1 MNRSDVALAPG
12 HGVTGLKPRPNRRI
26 VPSNPRLH
34 LLAMGPGA
42 FPGEDR
48 DAITTASSC
57 SPRATRSRCPG
68 QKPSRQRPLKSRNAA
83 MVVLPSR
90 AGGGHEVPVDG
101 CAATPATTSRKVQA
115 AAAEVF
121 STHGLDAPLEEV
133 ARRAGVSIGTVY
145 NRFGCREALIDA
157 VAPEIVGAKLQT
169 LAAQVVL
176 LPSPRQRLSA
186 FVEGMIDLQV
196 DDPAL
201 NDAVLRRF
209 PAAVALLAVCEKATQ
224 FGLDLLQDAHR
235 DGSIR
240 PDFTEEDLLALLWL
254 AGVASRQTTL
264 TAGWRSVLRR
274 SLDDAAYGPR
284 SRPPAPRTRTGRAA
298 ATPAHQASATS
309 AREDEPRST

>member
-1 MNRSDVALAPG
+1 
-12 HGVTGLKPRPNRRI
+12 
-26 VPSNPRLH
+26 
-34 LLAMGPGA
+34 
-42 FPGEDR
+42 
-48 DAITTASSC
+48 
-57 SPRATRSRCPG
+57 
-68 QKPSRQRPLKSRNAA
+68 

-186 FVEGMIDLQV
+186 FVEGMIDLQI

-209 PAAVALLAVCEKATQ
+209 PAAVALLAVCEKPP
-224 FGLDLLQDAHR
+224 
-235 DGSIR
+235 SS
-240 PDFTEEDLLALLWL
+240 
-254 AGVASRQTTL
+254 AST
-264 TAGWRSVLRR
+264 S
-274 SLDDAAYGPR
+274 
-284 SRPPAPRTRTGRAA
+284 SR
-298 ATPAHQASATS
+298 TPIGTDRS
-309 AREDEPRST
+309 ARTSPRRIFWLCCGWPVSPAGRPR